1 MTPAEMER
9 IIRSLGRLPRQRDT
23 LYRTAAQERYR
34 ASFGG
39 PRAADAQLEGA
50 APAL

>member
-1 MTPAEMER
+1 MER

-34 ASFGG
+34 ASFGAVR
-39 PRAADAQLEGA
+39 PAAAQPQGA